1 MQKKLT
7 PSEAKAR
14 IYKFCVY
21 QERCHKE
28 VKDKLYEFGL
38 SSGDVNTLIT
48 DLITDGF
55 LNEERF
61 ARAFAGGKFRVK
73 GWGKLKIVREL
84 ELRNLTANCIRVA
97 MKEIEQPEYEKMLLL
112 LLEKKSETM
121 KEENDFVR
129 KDKLSRYAIQKGY
142 EPDLVWSIL
151 KGKFH
156 FPNA

>member
-1 MQKKLT
+1 M
-7 PSEAKAR
+7 
-14 IYKFCVY
+14 
-21 QERCHKE
+21 KE
-28 VKDKLYEFGL
+28 KLYEFGL
-38 SSGDVNTLIT
+38 SSGDVNSLIT

-61 ARAFAGGKFRVK
+61 AKAFAGGKFRVK

-97 MKEIEQPEYEKMLLL
+97 LKEIEQPEYEKMLFQILD
-112 LLEKKSETM
+112 KKSGTLTEQ
-121 KEENDFVR
+121 NDFVR

-151 KGKFH
+151 KSKF
-156 FPNA
+156 